1 MPKIVFVIIALAFGF
16 VIGLLIGAFLT
27 VPQNKEMEQLI
38 KDKSVI
44 QAKLDDSCKETL
56 TLKEQLDRLRSSN
69 DSLKERLLE
78 ASKNNHEDK
87 SSPESNKD
95 LMHSK

>member
-27 VPQNKEMEQLI
+27 IPQNKEMEKLI
-38 KDKSVI
+38 KDVNEI
-44 QAKLDDSCKETL
+44 QAKLDNSCKENSGFK
-56 TLKEQLDRLRSSN
+56 KELDRLRSSN

-87 SSPESNKD
+87 SSSESNKD
-95 LMHSK
+95 LVHSQ